1 MPRRDRHGKSVEFR
15 TEDSLTAAKDLKL
28 PTLQHHFDDR
38 QGAAAWKRNVKT
50 QIDVTFSEH
59 DFSTGG

>member
-28 PTLQHHFDDR
+28 PTLQYDFGDQR
-38 QGAAAWKRNVKT
+38 EQQRG
-50 QIDVTFSEH
+50 SE
-59 DFSTGG
+59 T